1 MAANDL
7 ADLRERTRNFLSPRT
22 NDSSWPERLVDSAI
36 RLALRDYTDYGPI
49 REKNFTVTTAGFEQD
64 VSGVSAILYQIV
76 NVTYPWDAANASPFY
91 KNQTVWREVRNQ
103 VIIMEKGQNVMDPA
117 LNDIIRLR
125 YREAHTI
132 TDLDSATATTLD
144 GPDITPFTVG
154 AAGKACGLRAM
165 DLSEDP
171 TAAADAIVTLN
182 ERATVYM
189 AEFARFLSRDALMS
203 GQLPTWQ
210 QIGLENTQALRIGP
224 NNVSAR
230 RG

>member
-7 ADLRERTRNFLSPRT
+7 EDIRERTRNILSPRT
-22 NDSSWPERLVDSAI
+22 NDSNWPERLVDSAI

-49 REKNFTVTTAGFEQD
+49 REKTFTTTTADTEQD
-64 VSGVSAILYQIV
+64 VSAVSPILYQIV
-76 NVTYPWDAANASPFY
+76 NVAFPWTDDASIWY
-91 KNQTVWREVRNQ
+91 KQQVNWREIRQ
-103 VIIMEKGQNVMDPA
+103 HVIIMEYGQLLQKPTVGQK
-117 LNDIIRLR
+117 IRLR

-132 TDLDSATATTLD
+132 NGLDSATTTTMD
-144 GPDITPFTVG
+144 VPDITPFTVG

-165 DLSEDP
+165 DLAEDP

-203 GQLPTWQ
+203 GLLPQWQ
-210 QIGLENTQALRIGP
+210 QIGLENNQALRVGP
-224 NNVSAR
+224 QNVSAR